1 MFIDIIL
8 KYMYIMSTVTAIA
21 AVCEEFTD
29 TILVDKKKNS
39 VIVNVKKQ
47 WFATLNR
54 RLLSMKCKLVHKTPM
69 STGYTCTYVYSE

>member
-1 MFIDIIL
+1 MTKL
-8 KYMYIMSTVTAIA
+8 TAIA
-21 AVCEEFTD
+21 SICEEFTD
-29 TILVDKKKNS
+29 TMLVDNKKNS

-54 RLLSMKCKLVHKTPM
+54 RLLSMRCTLVHKSLI

>member
-1 MFIDIIL
+1 
-8 KYMYIMSTVTAIA
+8 MSTVTAIA